1 MASPETS
8 NDAAATKQKRKRQT
22 RHLNSNWRTGSPFA
36 TRTKPHDVREAIK
49 LYSIYTSREPT
60 KLLSKAVCDGELES
74 VQAFI
79 KSKNAAERQSLDF
92 VDRSGFTALHYAAQ
106 FNRTSILELLLDSG
120 ANIDMRGELD
130 MTALLLACK

>member
-1 MASPETS
+1 MDSQAEAKEGRRRLMQNLSS
-8 NDAAATKQKRKRQT
+8 NSR
-22 RHLNSNWRTGSPFA
+22 SGSPFL
-36 TRTKPHDVREAIK
+36 TRRKPHDVREAIK

-60 KLLSKAVCDGELES
+60 TSLSKAVCDGELET

-79 KSKNAAERQSLDF
+79 KSKDAADQHSLNF

-120 ANIDMRGELD
+120 ANIDVRGELD